1 MYVWVC
7 LVYHVYIHVYNTYT
21 HIRETEQGVWG
32 KRDRDRESTHI
43 NTYQC
48 LWKLVKDVETPGTA
62 SVSTYE
68 LLHEDSWNQIGPDRQ
83 KSIIVN

>member
-1 MYVWVC
+1 MIYIYIPYTYMFTYMYTT
-7 LVYHVYIHVYNTYT
+7 HTHTS

-48 LWKLVKDVETPGTA
+48 LSKLVKDVETPGTA

-68 LLHEDSWNQIGPDRQ
+68 LLHVDS
-83 KSIIVN
+83 